1 MPLYKYRA
9 ADSNDKIVKGQVE
22 ALHETELATQLSR
35 VGLTLVRSKVIK
47 ERNRTVKSLPQKE
60 IIGFMFQ
67 LEMLIRAGVP
77 ILAALGDMR
86 DSAESME
93 GQLLAAGI
101 HQRVENGSTLAEAM
115 AFYPGI
121 FSEVVVNLVR
131 AGEVTG
137 QLPDVLQELVRS
149 LKWQD
154 EMASQTKKLMMY
166 PAFVVVVIGGVV
178 FFLMIYLVP
187 QLVTFLTNMGQKTP
201 LQTKIL
207 IVVSNAFV
215 NYWWLILSI
224 PPFVFGA
231 LAAVIRVNPSARFL
245 AHKALLGIP
254 VIGAVL
260 KKMILARLADTF
272 ALMYRTGIP
281 IIEGLGYCQ
290 KISGNLV
297 IQAAMSRVIER
308 IATGT
313 SISGSFSE
321 ERLFPMLV
329 IRMLQVGEASGALDH
344 SLKNVSYF
352 YTREIDESI
361 GKVQALIEPVMT
373 VTMGLILGWIMMA
386 VLSPI
391 YDTISKMKT

>member
-9 ADSNDKIVKGQVE
+9 ADSSDKIVKGQME
-22 ALHETELATQLSR
+22 ALHETELTTQLGR
-35 VGLTLVRSKVIK
+35 VGLTLVRATAIK

-131 AGEVTG
+131 SGEVTG
-137 QLPDVLQELVRS
+137 QLPEVLKELVRS

-154 EMASQTKKLMMY
+154 EMAAQTKKLMMY
-166 PAFVVVVIGGVV
+166 PAFVVVVISGVV

-187 QLVTFLTNMGQKTP
+187 QLVGFLANMGQKTP

-207 IVVSNAFV
+207 IVVSKAFV
-215 NYWWLILSI
+215 NYWWLILAI
-224 PPFVFGA
+224 PPTIVGA
-231 LAAVIRVNPSARFL
+231 LAAVIRVNPGARYM
-245 AHKALLGIP
+245 AHNLLLNIP

-313 SISGSFSE
+313 SISGSFAE
-321 ERLFPMLV
+321 EKLFPMLV
-329 IRMLQVGEASGALDH
+329 IRMLQVGEASGALDE
-344 SLKNVSYF
+344 SLNNVSYF

>member
-9 ADSNDKIVKGQVE
+9 ADASDRIVKGQIE

-35 VGLTLVRSKVIK
+35 VGLTLVRANAIK
-47 ERNRTVKSLPQKE
+47 ERKRTVKSLPQQE
-60 IIGFMFQ
+60 IISFMFQ

-86 DSAESME
+86 DAAESME
-93 GQLLAAGI
+93 GQLLSAGI
-101 HQRVENGSTLAEAM
+101 YQRVENGATLAEAM
-115 AFYPGI
+115 TFYPGI

-131 AGEVTG
+131 SGEITG
-137 QLPDVLQELVRS
+137 QLPEVLKELVRS

-154 EMASQTKKLMMY
+154 EMAAQTKKLMMY
-166 PAFVVVVIGGVV
+166 PAFVVVVISAVV

-187 QLVTFLTNMGQKTP
+187 QLVGFLANMGQKIP
-201 LQTKIL
+201 LHTRVLIL
-207 IVVSNAFV
+207 VSEIFV
-215 NYWWLILSI
+215 KYWWLLLALPPTIVAGIAMLSRI
-224 PPFVFGA
+224 
-231 LAAVIRVNPSARFL
+231 NPSVRF
-245 AHKALLGIP
+245 ALHRLVLSIP
-254 VIGAVL
+254 VIGPVL

-281 IIEGLGYCQ
+281 ILEGLGYC
-290 KISGNLV
+290 KKVSGNLV
-297 IQAAMSRVIER
+297 IQAALVRVIDR

-313 SISGSFSE
+313 SISNAFAA
-321 ERLFPMLV
+321 ERLFPGLV
-329 IRMLQVGEASGALDH
+329 IRMLQVGESSGALDQ
-344 SLKNVSYF
+344 SLNNVSYF

-373 VTMGLILGWIMMA
+373 VAMGLILGWIMMA

-391 YDTISKMKT
+391 YQTISKMKT

>member
-9 ADSNDKIVKGQVE
+9 TDADDRIVKGQIE
-22 ALHETELATQLSR
+22 ALHETELSTQLKR
-35 VGLTLVRSKVIK
+35 VGLTLIRATTLK
-47 ERNRTVKSLPQKE
+47 ERQRTVKSLAKQD
-60 IIGFMFQ
+60 IIGFLFQ

-86 DSAESME
+86 DAAESME
-93 GQLLAAGI
+93 GQLLAAGVYDRI
-101 HQRVENGSTLAEAM
+101 ESGATLAEAM
-115 AFYPGI
+115 AHYPGI

-131 AGEVTG
+131 AGELTG
-137 QLPDVLQELVRS
+137 QLPEVLKDLVRS

-154 EMASQTKKLMMY
+154 EMAAQTKKLMMY
-166 PAFVVVVIGGVV
+166 PAFVIVVIGAVV

-187 QLVTFLTNMGQKTP
+187 QLVGFLGNMGQKVP
-201 LQTKIL
+201 AQTRALIL
-207 IVVSNAFV
+207 VSSIFV
-215 NYWWLILSI
+215 KYWWLLLAI
-224 PPFVFGA
+224 PPLTVAGIAA
-231 LAAVIRVNPSARFL
+231 LAKVNPRVRY
-245 AHKALLGIP
+245 ALHQAVLSVP
-254 VIGAVL
+254 VIGLVL

-272 ALMYRTGIP
+272 SLTYRTGIP
-281 IIEGLGYCQ
+281 ILEGLNYCK

-297 IQAAMSRVIER
+297 MQRSLER
-308 IATGT
+308 AIDRISTGS
-313 SISGSFSE
+313 SISNAFAA
-321 ERLFPMLV
+321 ERMFPALV
-329 IRMLQVGEASGALDH
+329 IRMLQVGESSGALDQ
-344 SLKNVSYF
+344 SLANVSYF

>member
-9 ADSNDKIVKGQVE
+9 ADANDRIVKGQIE
-22 ALHETELATQLSR
+22 ALHETDLETQLSR
-35 VGLTLVRSKVIK
+35 VGLSLVRATITKA
-47 ERNRTVKSLPQKE
+47 RTRKVKSLPQQE

-93 GQLLAAGI
+93 GQILAAGVY
-101 HQRVENGSTLAEAM
+101 QRVENGSTLAEAL

-121 FSEVVVNLVR
+121 FSEVMVNLVR
-131 AGEVTG
+131 SGEVTG
-137 QLPDVLQELVRS
+137 QLPEVLKELVRS

-154 EMASQTKKLMMY
+154 ELAAQTKKLMMY
-166 PAFVVVVIGGVV
+166 PTFVVVVISGVV

-187 QLVTFLTNMGQKTP
+187 QLVTFLAGMGQKTP
-201 LQTKIL
+201 LQTRIL
-207 IVVSNAFV
+207 IVVSDIFV
-215 NYWWLILSI
+215 RYWWLILAI
-224 PPFVFGA
+224 PPVIVTV
-231 LAAVIRVNPSARFL
+231 LAGVIRVNERARHA
-245 AHKALLGIP
+245 AHRMLLGIP

-272 ALMYRTGIP
+272 ALMYKTGIP
-281 IIEGLGYCQ
+281 IIEGLEYCR
-290 KISGNLV
+290 KVTGNLV
-297 IQAAMSRVIER
+297 IQEALTRVVER

-313 SISGSFSE
+313 SISASFAE
-321 ERLFPMLV
+321 ERLFPTLV

-344 SLKNVSYF
+344 ALNNVSYF

-373 VTMGLILGWIMMA
+373 VAMGLILGWIMMA

>member
-9 ADSNDKIVKGQVE
+9 ADSSDRIVKGQIE
-22 ALHETELATQLSR
+22 ALHETDLETQLGR
-35 VGLTLVRSKVIK
+35 VGLTLVRSSIIK
-47 ERNRTVKSLPQKE
+47 ERKRTVKSLPQQE

-77 ILAALGDMR
+77 ILGALGDMR

-101 HQRVENGSTLAEAM
+101 YQRVENGSTLAEAM
-115 AFYPGI
+115 AFYPGL

-131 AGEVTG
+131 SGEVTG
-137 QLPDVLQELVRS
+137 QLPEVLKELVRS

-166 PAFVVVVIGGVV
+166 PAFVVVVISGVV

-187 QLVTFLTNMGQKTP
+187 QLVGFLANMGQKTP
-201 LQTKIL
+201 LQTRIL
-207 IVVSNAFV
+207 IVVSDVFV
-215 NYWWLILSI
+215 RYWWLILAI
-224 PPFVFGA
+224 PPFVVGA
-231 LAAVIRVNPSARFL
+231 VAAVIRINPGARYA
-245 AHKALLGIP
+245 AHRALLSIP
-254 VIGAVL
+254 VIGGVL

-281 IIEGLGYCQ
+281 IIDGLGYCK
-290 KISGNLV
+290 KISGNMV
-297 IQAAMSRVIER
+297 IQAAMERVIER
-308 IATGT
+308 ISTGT
-313 SISGSFSE
+313 SISGAFAAE
-321 ERLFPMLV
+321 QLFPTLV
-329 IRMLQVGEASGALDH
+329 IRMLQVGEASGSLDLALN
-344 SLKNVSYF
+344 NVSYF

>member
-9 ADSNDKIVKGQVE
+9 ADANDRIVKGQIE
-22 ALHETELATQLSR
+22 ALHETDLETQLSR
-35 VGLTLVRSKVIK
+35 VGLSLVRATITKA
-47 ERNRTVKSLPQKE
+47 RTRKVKSLPQQE

-93 GQLLAAGI
+93 GQILAAGVY
-101 HQRVENGSTLAEAM
+101 QRVENGSTLAEAL

-121 FSEVVVNLVR
+121 FSEVMVNLVR
-131 AGEVTG
+131 SGEVTG
-137 QLPDVLQELVRS
+137 QLPEVLKELVRS

-154 EMASQTKKLMMY
+154 ELAAQTKKLMMY
-166 PAFVVVVIGGVV
+166 PTFVVVVISGVV

-187 QLVTFLTNMGQKTP
+187 QLVTFLAGMGQKTP
-201 LQTKIL
+201 LQTRIL
-207 IVVSNAFV
+207 IVVSDIFV
-215 NYWWLILSI
+215 RYWWLILAI
-224 PPFVFGA
+224 PPVIVTV
-231 LAAVIRVNPSARFL
+231 LAGVIRVNERARFA
-245 AHKALLGIP
+245 AHRMLLGIP

-272 ALMYRTGIP
+272 ALMYKTGIP
-281 IIEGLGYCQ
+281 I
-290 KISGNLV
+290 
-297 IQAAMSRVIER
+297 M
-308 IATGT
+308 
-313 SISGSFSE
+313 
-321 ERLFPMLV
+321 FPTLV

-344 SLKNVSYF
+344 ALNNVSYF

-373 VTMGLILGWIMMA
+373 VAMGLILGWIMMA